1 MYLLI
6 GMKQWEDQKYSSY
19 YNVGPDDC
27 DCVDTGDLVTLF
39 CDKWNTGDDLGVKA
53 EWKSQVEANAPHE
66 ANFLKLDSAKIKA
79 ILGYQPRWHID
90 ECMEKTVAFSKVYLT
105 APDKIP
111 EEMDR
116 EIKEFFGE

>member
-27 DCVDTGDLVTLF
+27 DCVDTGNLVTLF
-39 CDKWNTGDDLGVKA
+39 CDKWNAGDSLGVKA
-53 EWKSQVEANAPHE
+53 EWKSQAEANAPHE
-66 ANFLKLDSAKIKA
+66 ANFLKLDSTKIKTM
-79 ILGYQPRWHID
+79 LGYQPRWHID

-116 EIKEFFGE
+116 EIEEFFGE